1 MQRYVK
7 TVLVTAVAAS
17 TALLPGA
24 ANAADR
30 HEVTLEPTARLT
42 PDGTQAVVTGTYT
55 CEGVRGPVRLR
66 VTLRTQQKRELN
78 ADEKQAVSGL
88 YQWLGLPALP
98 VPKTTTSNT
107 SREQILDG
115 TCDGTAKA
123 HLWRHTFTGGVEKGT
138 KASVTVAMTSVDA
151 RTAQSRKLAD
161 ATGDVTFA

>member
-1 MQRYVK
+1 MK
-7 TVLVTAVAAS
+7 TVLVTAVAAA

-42 PDGTQAVVTGTYT
+42 PDGTRAVVTGTYT

-66 VTLRTQQKRELN
+66 VTLRTQHKRELN

-88 YQWLGLPALP
+88 YQWLGLPELP
-98 VPKTTTSNT
+98 VPKKATSST
-107 SREQILDG
+107 SREQILEG
-115 TCDGTAKA
+115 TCDGTATA
-123 HLWRHTFTGGVEKGT
+123 HPWRHTFIGGVEKGT
-138 KASVTVAMTSVDA
+138 EASVTVAMTSVDS
-151 RTAQSRKLAD
+151 RTAQTKTLAD